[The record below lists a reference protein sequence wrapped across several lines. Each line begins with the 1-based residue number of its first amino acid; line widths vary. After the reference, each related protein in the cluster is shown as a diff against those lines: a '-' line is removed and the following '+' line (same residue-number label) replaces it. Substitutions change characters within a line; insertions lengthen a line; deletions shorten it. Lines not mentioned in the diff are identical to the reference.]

1 MTPGAHEG
9 KRLRLLA
16 GAVAH
21 ELRNRCHAMFLHV
34 DLMRN
39 TSDRSH
45 EVLRGELDRIDA
57 LVHAW
62 LDVGGP
68 RSELRTVEVP
78 SLVEAA
84 CLRSDGRARA
94 GDCDPV
100 VCELDDDAV
109 AQALDEL
116 VHNGLA
122 AGGSVEVLARA
133 TDGELFLI
141 VRDDGPGLPDGE
153 LARIGLV
160 GASRGIGLIIARHVA
175 RSHGGSLLAR
185 RHDGH
190 TEVTLRLPIV

>member
-1 MTPGAHEG
+1 
-9 KRLRLLA
+9 
-16 GAVAH
+16 
-21 ELRNRCHAMFLHV
+21 MFLHV
-34 DLMRN
+34 DLMRGA
-39 TSDRSH
+39 SDRSH
-45 EVLRGELDRIDA
+45 DVLRSELDRIDA

-62 LDVGGP
+62 LDAGGP
-68 RSELRTVEVP
+68 RSELRTIEVP

-84 CLRSDGRARA
+84 CARSDGRARA

-100 VCELDDDAV
+100 VCELDDDAI

-122 AGGSVEVLARA
+122 AARTVEIVARA
-133 TDGELFLI
+133 TDGELFLT

-160 GASRGIGLIIARHVA
+160 GATRGIGLIIARHVA

-185 RHDGH
+185 RQGGY
-190 TEVTLRLPIV
+190 TEVSLRLPIV